1 MMRLVSEKLFILLW
15 RAPSRA
21 LSPLWRALY
30 LTARPQDISMS
41 PNRVDQLLGV
51 GIVDLAPQSGNIDL
65 DDVAEFF
72 PVIVIEVLEQF
83 CLRDHSARA
92 MPQIFEDAIFHGSQ
106 RDFPVSP
113 ADGSC
118 HCVQLKIADGNHR
131 GVLSSASPDQCFG
144 AREKLTQIKG

>member
-1 MMRLVSEKLFILLW
+1 M
-15 RAPSRA
+15 
-21 LSPLWRALY
+21 
-30 LTARPQDISMS
+30 
-41 PNRVDQLLGV
+41 GV
-51 GIVDLAPQSGNIDL
+51 VNFAPQSGNIDL
-65 DDVAEFF
+65 YDVAEFF

-144 AREKLTQIKG
+144 AREKLTQIKGFCHVVIRAGIEQFDDGFFLVPKVIGGE